1 MNPDPRIKSTSLAS
15 TCIGRW
21 ILYLCDI
28 ITVTPCQSMKC
39 HGQYTK
45 AIKLLRE
52 RFRAHSSVMYG
63 DLNTRKMIETKGQ
76 IYFALFLKSVCF
88 CRNRCSNSSS
98 CYLTSKFSVL
108 VNQERKQ
115 KKGKSPNWLVFNCQ
129 LVTLDFQTESSL
141 RPHTPTLKSLPVNS
155 LSVQK
160 SRTDGVA
167 SSEIQLVMVSVE
179 SLSHV

>member
-1 MNPDPRIKSTSLAS
+1 MSPDPRIKSTSLAS
-15 TCIGRW
+15 ICIGRW
-21 ILYLCDI
+21 ILYLYDI
-28 ITVTPCQSMKC
+28 IIVTPCQSMKC

-76 IYFALFLKSVCF
+76 IYFALFLQSVCF

-115 KKGKSPNWLVFNCQ
+115 KKGKAQ
-129 LVTLDFQTESSL
+129 IGQSL
-141 RPHTPTLKSLPVNS
+141 TASLLHLTFKLKAL
-155 LSVQK
+155 
-160 SRTDGVA
+160 
-167 SSEIQLVMVSVE
+167 
-179 SLSHV
+179 

>member
-1 MNPDPRIKSTSLAS
+1 M
-15 TCIGRW
+15 
-21 ILYLCDI
+21 
-28 ITVTPCQSMKC
+28 
-39 HGQYTK
+39 
-45 AIKLLRE
+45 
-52 RFRAHSSVMYG
+52 
-63 DLNTRKMIETKGQ
+63 
-76 IYFALFLKSVCF
+76 CF

-115 KKGKSPNWLVFNCQ
+115 KKGKSPNWLVFNCRI
-129 LVTLDFQTESSL
+129 VTLDFQTESSL

-179 SLSHV
+179 SLSHVWLLATHGLQHARLPCPSPRACSNSCPSGRWCHPTISSSVVPFSSCLQSFPASGSQFFASGGQSIGASASVLPMNI